1 MRIIEKILTINHIH
15 INYLSFATT
24 TIILALS
31 KDREF
36 FLGNKIGLMG
46 NSMLFP
52 PPPHLTRKHVPSL
65 SVLRIHDNPETFRI
79 RGFIEDRGE
88 IC

>member
-52 PPPHLTRKHVPSL
+52 PPSSNTQTRAL
-65 SVLRIHDNPETFRI
+65 SFRFKNT
-79 RGFIEDRGE
+79 RQPRNFQN
-88 IC
+88 